1 MANRK
6 NTSRHIESGRSQSV
20 RPVVSTKFLA
30 YLALFDATLG
40 LILIIRIMTLG
51 PGWRNWQTQ
60 ETQNLP
66 GVTTL
71 VGSTPTP
78 GTIDKPKPVVRKR
91 QMSSATCLAEA
102 LYFESRGESQ
112 DVWEAVA
119 AVVFNRATMEQM
131 SICGVV
137 YEPSQF
143 EWTKDRPA
151 TPSGAMWR
159 VLLTTAQ
166 QWLVPSQRKELET
179 KYSGLTNFH
188 DTTVS
193 PKWATRLGCRRQI
206 GNLIF
211 YGCPSMLGYR

>member
-1 MANRK
+1 MGNRK
-6 NTSRHIESGRSQSV
+6 NTTRHIQSNRSESV
-20 RPVVSTKFLA
+20 RPVVSTKLLA
-30 YLALFDATLG
+30 YLAFFDATLA
-40 LILIIRIMTLG
+40 LVLAIRIMTFG

-60 ETQNLP
+60 QTQNLP

-78 GTIDKPKPVVRKR
+78 GTIPVPVRKKR
-91 QMSSATCLAEA
+91 PSLTSATCLAEA

-137 YEPSQF
+137 YEPAQF
-143 EWTKDRPA
+143 EWTKDHPP
-151 TPSGAMWR
+151 TPSGAVWR
-159 VLLTTAQ
+159 TLLTTAQ
-166 QWLVPSQRKELET
+166 QWMGQRKELEA

-188 DTTVS
+188 DTTVT
-193 PKWATRLGCRRQI
+193 PRWAARVGCRRQI
-206 GNLIF
+206 GHLIF
-211 YGCPSMLGYR
+211 YGCPSLLGYR